1 MGSSSG
7 KVTEC
12 GVYESHGVPWNYM
25 HGGAMAVVGAL
36 WDVTY
41 RDIDR
46 LAGKTFEE
54 WGLLE
59 GVGEEEGVRKKT

>member
-1 MGSSSG
+1 
-7 KVTEC
+7 
-12 GVYESHGVPWNYM
+12 M